1 MRMSALIAL
10 SGLVFGV
17 VSALDASAAS
27 AVDSW
32 PTWRGPNADGISPKG
47 NPPVSWSE
55 SKNIKWKVEL
65 PGSGSSTPVVW
76 GDKMFLTTSI
86 PMGEPTEADPSEG
99 NGSFSVAG
107 AYAFDLVCLDRLTG
121 KVLWQRTAAELVPHE
136 GHHPDGSYSAYSPVT
151 DGEFVWASFGSRGL
165 YCYDFNGNFVWNAD
179 LVQMRACK
187 GFGEGSSPALA
198 GDKIVVL
205 MDHEGQSKITAFNK
219 KTGATVWE
227 KDRDE
232 VTTWTTPFVIEVDG
246 GLQIVAPATG
256 FSRAYDAETGDVI
269 WQVTGMTVNTVPTPV
284 TGFGHVYLASGYR
297 GHALQAIK
305 LGRTGDLSGSDAISW
320 EVDKNTPYIASPLI
334 YGDRIYF
341 LADRA
346 PYLSCFDA
354 RTGKPLYERQRAE
367 EIREVYASLV
377 GAAGKIYIAGRRGT
391 VAVIKQGDAFEVLA
405 TNTLDDGFDA
415 SPVVIGDELYLKGN
429 TYLYCIAEE

>member
-1 MRMSALIAL
+1 M
-10 SGLVFGV
+10 
-17 VSALDASAAS
+17 
-27 AVDSW
+27 
-32 PTWRGPNADGISPKG
+32 
-47 NPPVSWSE
+47 
-55 SKNIKWKVEL
+55 
-65 PGSGSSTPVVW
+65 
-76 GDKMFLTTSI
+76 
-86 PMGEPTEADPSEG
+86 
-99 NGSFSVAG
+99 
-107 AYAFDLVCLDRLTG
+107 
-121 KVLWQRTAAELVPHE
+121 
-136 GHHPDGSYSAYSPVT
+136 
-151 DGEFVWASFGSRGL
+151 
-165 YCYDFNGNFVWNAD
+165 
-179 LVQMRACK
+179 
-187 GFGEGSSPALA
+187 
-198 GDKIVVL
+198 
-205 MDHEGQSKITAFNK
+205 
-219 KTGATVWE
+219 
-227 KDRDE
+227 
-232 VTTWTTPFVIEVDG
+232 
-246 GLQIVAPATG
+246 
-256 FSRAYDAETGDVI
+256 
-269 WQVTGMTVNTVPTPV
+269 